1 MMPRLLPTSPLMV
14 RLLPLLVLAVS
25 LAAPASAQVTGLSDW
40 SLYLDPGHSQNEN
53 IGVFGYSEARKVLRV
68 GLELRDI
75 LLTETDI
82 DTVYLSRTNDQQNVG
97 LSQRVDDANAL
108 NADHF
113 HSIHSNAAA
122 PSANSLFVLWPQ
134 LRTGGEPAPP
144 YNGGRPWAE
153 IMGPLLGRGMRI
165 PLSNDGAW
173 GECDF
178 YGESSCRDVS
188 VTPKGSRNFVQ
199 SFSLMPSALSEAGFH
214 TNPTQNQRNMNA
226 EWKQLEARAMF
237 WAILDY
243 HGIERPPARI
253 ATGIVSDLES
263 EQPINGAVI
272 TIGGQS
278 YTTDT
283 YESLFNQ
290 YSDDPDELRNGFYY
304 LPGLPAGTLAFTV
317 EAEGYAPFSSQITPV
332 DTFFTFTD
340 VQLVSTIPPVV
351 TSTTPAEGDDNFRIT
366 DPLVFE
372 FSRPMD
378 RASVEAAFSIAPDVD
393 GTFAWNEA
401 DTRLVF
407 EPDTLLPQ
415 TDYTVT
421 IAGTAEGA
429 FEDPLD
435 GDGDGTGGDAFTLTF
450 TTGFPDTVPPR
461 LAGAF
466 PAFGATGVE
475 FRPLVTATFSERIN
489 PATLDGRVRLEP
501 TGGGAAVP
509 GEVVPY
515 DVGEQSVVT
524 FFPAADLAAET
535 VYRLVLEAGIEDL
548 FRNAQPSRQQ
558 TLFTTGSR
566 ATVVTEIDDFESDV
580 DVNWWVPQQSG
591 STTGIVTDS
600 TGAVVDTDVY
610 NLLNGGVAS
619 FRLDYGW
626 NVDTSPWLI
635 REFLAGGPPFN
646 VRFDSTYTLQAYVF
660 GDGLGNQFRFA
671 VDDRVNTGT
680 TGTEVSPWFTIDWV
694 GWQLVSWNMGSDGV
708 GSWIGDG
715 VLDGTL
721 RFDSMQ
727 LTYVPGNE
735 PFGQYYIDDLRLVKQ
750 MAVAGEPEAGTPER
764 FRVHASYPNPFRT
777 ETTIAFDLPATAE
790 VTAVV
795 YNVRGAEVARL
806 ADGARFPAG
815 TNALTWDASALASGV
830 YFCRLTAGESTE
842 TIKLTLVR

>member
-1 MMPRLLPTSPLMV
+1 MV
-14 RLLPLLVLAVS
+14 RLLPLLVLAAS

-82 DTVYLSRTNDQQNVG
+82 DTVYLSRTNDQQSVS

-144 YNGGRPWAE
+144 YNGGRLWAE

-226 EWKQLEARAMF
+226 EWKRLEARAMF
-237 WAILDY
+237 WSILEY
-243 HGIERPPARI
+243 WGIERPPARI

-263 EQPINGAVI
+263 AQPINGATI

-304 LPGLPAGTLAFTV
+304 LPNLPAGTLDFSV
-317 EAEGYAPFSSQITPV
+317 EAEGYAPFSGQLTPV
-332 DTFFTFTD
+332 DTFFTFAD
-340 VQLVSTIPPVV
+340 VQLISTTPPVV
-351 TSTTPAEGDDNFRIT
+351 MSTTPAEGEENFRIT
-366 DPLVFE
+366 DPLVFT

-378 RASVEAAFSIAPDVD
+378 RTSVEAAFSIDPSVD
-393 GTFAWNEA
+393 GVFDWNEA

-415 TDYTVT
+415 TAYAVT

-429 FEDPLD
+429 FEDPFD
-435 GDGDGTGGDAFTLTF
+435 GDGDGMGGDAFTLTF

-461 LAGAF
+461 LVGAF
-466 PAFGATGVE
+466 PSFGASGVE
-475 FRPLVTATFSERIN
+475 LRPVVTATFSERIN

-509 GEVVPY
+509 GELVPY

-524 FFPAADLAAET
+524 FFPSVDLAAET

-548 FRNAQPSRQQ
+548 FFNAQPSRQQ
-558 TLFTTGSR
+558 TVFTTGTT
-566 ATVVTEIDDFESDV
+566 AKLVTEIDDFESDV

-600 TGAVVDTDVY
+600 TGAVVDTDVF
-610 NLLNGGVAS
+610 NLLHGGVAS

-626 NVDTSPWLI
+626 NVDSSPWLI
-635 REFLAGGPPFN
+635 REFLAGGPPFD

-660 GDGLGNQFRFA
+660 GDGHGNQFRFA
-671 VDDRVNTGT
+671 VDDRLNTGT
-680 TGTEVSPWFTIDWV
+680 TGTEVSPWFTIDWI
-694 GWQLVSWNMGSDGV
+694 GWQLVSWNPGRDGV
-708 GSWIGDG
+708 GAWIGDG

-735 PFGQYYIDDLRLVKQ
+735 PFGRYYIDDLRLVKQ
-750 MAVAGEPEAGTPER
+750 LAVAGEAEAGTPER